1 MEGCVKGQVEG
12 SGRLRT
18 AMEGYG
24 RPWKAEEG
32 RGRPWK
38 AEEGRGRPRKAVEG
52 RGRPRKAVEG
62 QGRMPVPQHH
72 QVLSRSLRQHIST
85 RPIVQTLFKL
95 SECSLNLPD
104 LNAMTSLIT
113 YVFDSRNFEG
123 KKFYHLA

>member
-18 AMEGYG
+18 AMEGY
-24 RPWKAEEG
+24 
-32 RGRPWK
+32 GRPWK